1 MFLVFLWHVNPTVF
15 IMQQSRKEVIFYLT
29 RKYNICMGLAVVVK
43 GEHER
48 QKLEALRCKNRSWV
62 LE

>member
-1 MFLVFLWHVNPTVF
+1 MV
-15 IMQQSRKEVIFYLT
+15 
-29 RKYNICMGLAVVVK
+29 LAVVVK

-62 LE
+62 LERSGRHFYAGALHPREVLSAFLVGV